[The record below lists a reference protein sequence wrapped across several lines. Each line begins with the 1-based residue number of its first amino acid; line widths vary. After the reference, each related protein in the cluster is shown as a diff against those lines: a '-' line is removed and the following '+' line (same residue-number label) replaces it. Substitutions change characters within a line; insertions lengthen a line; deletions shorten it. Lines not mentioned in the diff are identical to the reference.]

1 MQLINFRLFCTYLI
15 ITQKYNFKFQIEE
28 WLWQSIHM
36 KWKKMFIKEYHMQKD
51 ILPSTINN

>member
-36 KWKKMFIKEYHMQKD
+36 KWKKNVY
-51 ILPSTINN
+51 